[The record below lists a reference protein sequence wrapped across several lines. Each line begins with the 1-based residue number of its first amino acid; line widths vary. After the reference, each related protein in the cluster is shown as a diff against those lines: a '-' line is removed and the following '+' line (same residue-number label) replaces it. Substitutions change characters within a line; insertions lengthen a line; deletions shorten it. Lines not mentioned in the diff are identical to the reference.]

1 MATFSLFYFLPDW
14 YEGDDAGR
22 ARQLQVKLGCTKK
35 LGKLGSLWEFQEAPG
50 YILGCW
56 DPGQLTNRRKTR
68 KNEGSFREFGRRA
81 PGAQLRELSTGY
93 PQEIYDRGVWEF
105 DTIFVKSRSAMGP
118 SYSPGTWNTLLWP
131 SSLVL
136 HP

>member
-1 MATFSLFYFLPDW
+1 MKVSNSR
-14 YEGDDAGR
+14 R

-35 LGKLGSLWEFQEAPG
+35 LGKLGSLREFQEAPG
-50 YILGCW
+50 CIRI
-56 DPGQLTNRRKTR
+56 PASRVRERNPRKTR
-68 KNEGSFREFGRRA
+68 KNEGSFREFAHQA

-105 DTIFVKSRSAMGP
+105 DTIFVKSRSASRP
-118 SYSPGTWNTLLWP
+118 SYSPGTWNTFFSP